1 MGSALTL
8 NPQLPP
14 HPQFSRLT
22 VPEATSRRAVLTS
35 PMSGTKANPHRALA
49 IVNALAATE
58 KRSAPT
64 GLPPGSGTNHRAFA
78 FRNHAA
84 KFRRT
89 PTQVA

>member
-49 IVNALAATE
+49 IVNALGSHREAFSTHGTAT
-58 KRSAPT
+58 
-64 GLPPGSGTNHRAFA
+64 G
-78 FRNHAA
+78 FRNESPRLC
-84 KFRRT
+84 F
-89 PTQVA
+89 